1 MSIYV
6 KLLFVAIP
14 SFIVLILLE
23 EFFAKK
29 KGLTVSTHEDMISSL
44 SSGMTNTIKDTL
56 KVGIAII
63 SYAWLVD
70 KITIFKIEPLWLA
83 VLIAFIVQDFSG
95 YWMHRLQHRVNLFW
109 NRHIIHHSSEEF
121 NLSCAL
127 RQSIS
132 IIFKFSAVLMIPA
145 ALLGIPAKIFVVL
158 APIHLFMQFWYHTR
172 LIDKMGILE
181 HIIVTPSHHR
191 VHHAINP
198 EYLDKNYSQ
207 IFIIWDKMFGTFQPE
222 LKEVP
227 PVYGTLRPVSTWNP
241 VIINFKHV
249 WQLIKDAWNTEKFID
264 KFKIWFMPTGWR
276 PKDIKIKFPLEE
288 VGNPY
293 SQVKYK
299 TNNSQILINW
309 SWAQHVIAGI
319 FMFHFFTLISSQN
332 MLSNYFYAFFLIIH
346 IFSFTATMDYS
357 KYALLAEC
365 LKVAIGFSFIYFYN
379 IRWFDLEGIF
389 VVGVSI
395 YLIISFILTFNFYF
409 ISLKNKP
416 VISS

>member
-29 KGLTVSTHEDMISSL
+29 KGLTVNTHEDMISSL

-365 LKVAIGFSFIYFYN
+365 LKVAIGFSFIYFHN
-379 IRWFDLEGIF
+379 IRWFDLGGIF
-389 VVGVSI
+389 VIGVSI

>member
-29 KGLTVSTHEDMISSL
+29 KGLTVNTHEDMISSL

-395 YLIISFILTFNFYF
+395 YLIISFVLTFNFYF

>member
-56 KVGIAII
+56 KVGIEII

-158 APIHLFMQFWYHTR
+158 APIHLFMQLWYHTR

-346 IFSFTATMDYS
+346 IFSFTATIDYS

-395 YLIISFILTFNFYF
+395 YLIISFVLN
-409 ISLKNKP
+409 S
-416 VISS
+416 

>member
-29 KGLTVSTHEDMISSL
+29 KGLTVNTHEDMISSL

-241 VIINFKHV
+241 VIINFKHI

-365 LKVAIGFSFIYFYN
+365 LKVAIGFSFIYFHN
-379 IRWFDLEGIF
+379 IRWFDLGGIF
-389 VVGVSI
+389 VIGVSI

>member
-1 MSIYV
+1 V

-29 KGLTVSTHEDMISSL
+29 KGLTVNTHEDMISSL

-395 YLIISFILTFNFYF
+395 YLIISFVLTFNFYF

>member
-6 KLLFVAIP
+6 KLLFIAIP

-29 KGLTVSTHEDMISSL
+29 KGLTVNTHEDMISSL

-395 YLIISFILTFNFYF
+395 YLIISFVLTFNFYF

>member
-29 KGLTVSTHEDMISSL
+29 KGLSVNTHEDMISSL

-264 KFKIWFMPTGWR
+264 KIKIWFMPTGWR
-276 PKDIKIKFPLEE
+276 PKDIQIKFPLEE
-288 VGNPY
+288 VDNPY
-293 SQVKYK
+293 SQLKYK

-319 FMFHFFTLISSQN
+319 FMFHFFTLISAQN
-332 MLSNYFYAFFLIIH
+332 MLSNYFYAIFLIVH

-365 LKVAIGFSFIYFYN
+365 LKIVIGFSFIYFYN
-379 IRWFDLEGIF
+379 IRWFNLDGIF
-389 VVGVSI
+389 VIGVSI

-416 VISS
+416 IISS

>member
-6 KLLFVAIP
+6 KLLFIAIP

-29 KGLTVSTHEDMISSL
+29 KGLTVNTHEDMISSL

-264 KFKIWFMPTGWR
+264 NFKIWFMPTGWR

-395 YLIISFILTFNFYF
+395 YLIISFVLTFNFYF